1 MLLYTQ
7 DGSAFEVKDYW
18 VDSDVLNY
26 VTVDGKKGSF
36 AVGTLDLQRT
46 IDANARVGLK
56 FTLDRTQRGKPFERL
71 QEQLDPT
78 SQPQLQQD
86 PGRLGIEKQK
96 SD

>member
-1 MLLYTQ
+1 
-7 DGSAFEVKDYW
+7 
-18 VDSDVLNY
+18 
-26 VTVDGKKGSF
+26 VTVDGTKGSF